1 MDSPTTR
8 QTLLLRIRE
17 PDDASAWREF
27 VSLYTPLLQK
37 FALIRGVISQDVD
50 DVVQE
55 VLKAVMQAIKKFEYE
70 PEKGSFRDWLFV
82 VTRSKVA
89 RHFKKQAGTPRGSG
103 GESMHRLLDEQP
115 APDSQAIWDLE
126 YRRRMFTW
134 ASQQVKNQVSTRTWR
149 AFWMSTVEE
158 MSADEVA
165 SELQM
170 SIGSVY
176 VAKSRVI
183 RRMRE
188 KIQSV
193 AGDFPDFTPPNLDET

>member
-1 MDSPTTR
+1 MNSPTTR

-17 PDDASAWREF
+17 PDDAPAWREF
-27 VSLYTPLLQK
+27 VALYTPLLQK

-55 VLKAVMQAIKKFEYE
+55 VLKAVVQAIKKFEYE
-70 PEKGSFRDWLFV
+70 PEKGTFRDWLFV

-89 RHFKKQAGTPRGSG
+89 RHFRKQAGVPRGAG
-103 GESMHRLLDEQP
+103 GETMHRLIEEQP
-115 APDSQAIWDLE
+115 APDSHAVWDLE

-134 ASQQVKNQVSTRTWR
+134 ASQQVKGQVSPKTWR
-149 AFWMSTVEE
+149 AFWMTTVEDLPP
-158 MSADEVA
+158 DEVA
-165 SELQM
+165 RELQLT
-170 SIGSVY
+170 IGAVY

-183 RRMRE
+183 SRMRE

-193 AGDFPDFTPPNLDET
+193 AGELTDFMPPHSGR